1 MSVHIS
7 WDDDMVVIT
16 LDRPQ
21 RRNAVDHA
29 TLVALREVQHEA
41 ERRQVRAV
49 VLTGTPPAFC
59 AGADL
64 HGVENDVFT
73 TALSEVL
80 QGFTALD
87 AVTIAAIDGPALGAG
102 TQLAVACDLR
112 VATPGSVFGIPA
124 AKLGLAVDAWTV
136 QRLGCEFGWST
147 ARAMLLAAATR
158 TADHLHDTGG
168 VHRLGDLDTAL
179 AWAATS
185 SPWRRSPFEPINEP
199 WNMRF
204 RLVPPMPM
212 PRPLAM
218 VPGPAMTP
226 TKVDERSS
234 KSARLAFRVAE
245 PSPTAAE
252 SQTRR

>member
-73 TALSEVL
+73 TALSDVL

-179 AWAATS
+179 GWARDIVALAPLTIRAHKRALEHALQAGPPNADAEAARHGAWASDDADEG
-185 SPWRRSPFEPINEP
+185 RRAFLEKRSP
-199 WNMRF
+199 RF
-204 RLVPPMPM
+204 QGR
-212 PRPLAM
+212 
-218 VPGPAMTP
+218 
-226 TKVDERSS
+226 
-234 KSARLAFRVAE
+234 
-245 PSPTAAE
+245 
-252 SQTRR
+252 